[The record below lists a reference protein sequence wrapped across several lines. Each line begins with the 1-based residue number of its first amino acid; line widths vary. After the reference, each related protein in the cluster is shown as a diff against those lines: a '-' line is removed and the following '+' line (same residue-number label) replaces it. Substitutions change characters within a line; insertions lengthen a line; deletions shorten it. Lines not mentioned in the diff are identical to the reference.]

1 MAPPFRRTCSQRV
14 NPCPSPSWNG
24 PETASFSSDYDL
36 NEVYRRHG
44 YDAGYHQALVDLHR
58 SLVVHAEAH
67 LLSGGGGAEQR
78 KQLYAFVAR
87 LQRALLA
94 GSPLIGAGP
103 DALTVSHHTT
113 LLSDGA
119 GI

>member
-1 MAPPFRRTCSQRV
+1 MSVTVLERPDTDSVSA
-14 NPCPSPSWNG
+14 
-24 PETASFSSDYDL
+24 DYDL
-36 NEVYRRHG
+36 HEVYRRHG
-44 YDAGYHQALVDLHR
+44 FDAGYHQALIDLHR
-58 SLVVHAEAH
+58 SLVVHAEVH
-67 LLSGGGGAEQR
+67 LLTGGGGAEPR

-103 DALTVSHHTT
+103 DALTVSHPNPP
-113 LLSDGA
+113 LLDGA